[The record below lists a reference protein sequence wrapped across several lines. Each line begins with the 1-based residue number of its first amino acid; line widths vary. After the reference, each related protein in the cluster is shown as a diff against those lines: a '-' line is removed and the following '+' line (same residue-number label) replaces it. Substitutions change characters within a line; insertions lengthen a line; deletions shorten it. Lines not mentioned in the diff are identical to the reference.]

1 MDKQISK
8 LSNKAAQILGDGAD
22 YIIIAHKDGLCGGA
36 AKGNIDNIAQ
46 AFFALLHQQNG
57 DLAKAVFR
65 IIKLNAMNIIGNPSP
80 YAIELSNAI
89 SNLIPENDEQV

>member
-1 MDKQISK
+1 MDKKISK
-8 LSNKAAQILGDGAD
+8 LSDRAAKILGDDAD
-22 YIIIAHKDGLCGGA
+22 YIIIAHKDGICGGA

-65 IIKLNAMNIIGNPSP
+65 IIKLNAMNIVGNPSP
-80 YAIELSNAI
+80 YAIELSNAL
-89 SNLIPENDEQV
+89 SNLIPETDEQV